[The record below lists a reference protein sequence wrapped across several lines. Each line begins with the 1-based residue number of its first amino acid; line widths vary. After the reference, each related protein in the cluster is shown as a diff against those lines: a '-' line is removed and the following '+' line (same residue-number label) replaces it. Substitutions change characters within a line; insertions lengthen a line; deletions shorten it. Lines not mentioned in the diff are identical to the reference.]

1 MPWIHHP
8 ATQDGPVS
16 IVRWLK
22 YHIGWRLWEL
32 GHRLE
37 DEALHPDRKCDG
49 CGELRRK
56 GDHRHC
62 DDLPF

>member
-16 IVRWLK
+16 IRRWLAYRWARWCDGQSRK
-22 YHIGWRLWEL
+22 WEYW
-32 GHRLE
+32 
-37 DEALHPDRKCDG
+37 ALHGHHWQD
-49 CGELRRK
+49 
-56 GDHRHC
+56 